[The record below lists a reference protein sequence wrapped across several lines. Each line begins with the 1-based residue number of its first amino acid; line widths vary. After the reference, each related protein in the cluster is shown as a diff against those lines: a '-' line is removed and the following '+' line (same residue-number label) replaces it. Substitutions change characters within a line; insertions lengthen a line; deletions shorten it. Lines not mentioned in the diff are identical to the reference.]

1 MIRISYKVKLILAM
15 TILILV
21 VTGSSLYFSTRS
33 VERYYA
39 QLIERQ
45 FTELS
50 QAYLQDQ
57 QNRLNRFARSLSE
70 ATVNP
75 RLTAAFEIG
84 FSDGFDRF
92 YYDLSNELQP
102 LLQRDIA
109 GPASPVPFF
118 RFIDF
123 EGNYLTPPDS
133 ASNYLGIPAPVSE
146 EWLAETFSPFA
157 TLPEQL
163 AETKA
168 GFFTLPTPDGESLY
182 EVWIFPTFDGGG
194 LFKGDLVF
202 LQPWDAKSFQQEG
215 SPTRSGI
222 YFEDR
227 FFGPTWEN
235 LPASDVEAYLRRNFS
250 RDKQRTT
257 SFNLATNAEGFTV
270 FLSALPTYEGF
281 SPSYQVTL
289 FSLSEERR
297 ILARIQRTLLTVS
310 GFVLAIGLLFALL
323 FGQRFSRRIF
333 NLVSGTRA
341 IAAGNFD
348 GRIEVKGGDE
358 ISVLGESF
366 NRMAE
371 DLALKEKYRSVL
383 EKVTDA
389 SVAEQLTSGSI
400 ELGGEER
407 EVSILFCDIRQ
418 FTPLTRSNSASEIV
432 DLLNQ
437 HMTALTRVVH
447 QHHGVVDKFVGDEI
461 MALFGAPKAFGND
474 PELAVRCGI
483 EMLRVREELNRG
495 NPHALQIGI
504 GIATG
509 KVVAGCMGSEDR
521 LNYTVIGNCVNLA
534 SRLCSNAPPGCLYTD
549 PDTAACVSGIAFV
562 EATPIQLK
570 GYSHRVPV
578 FTVEPSSHSAPQT
591 NA

>member
-1 MIRISYKVKLILAM
+1 MTRLSYKVKLILAM
-15 TILILV
+15 TTLILV
-21 VTGSSLYFSTRS
+21 VTGSSLIFSTRS

-45 FTELS
+45 FGELS

-57 QNRLNRFARSLSE
+57 QDRLARFARSLSE

-102 LLQRDIA
+102 LLQRDLS
-109 GPASPVPFF
+109 GPVSSAPFF

-123 EGNYLTPPDS
+123 EGNYLMPPDS
-133 ASNYLGIPAPVSE
+133 AANYLGIPAPVSE
-146 EWLAETFSPFA
+146 DWLADTFSPFA
-157 TLPEQL
+157 TPPDRL
-163 AETKA
+163 AETKS
-168 GFFTLPTPDGESLY
+168 GFFILPTNEGEVLY
-182 EVWIFPTFDGGG
+182 ESWIFPTFDGGG
-194 LFKGDLVF
+194 LFMGDLVY
-202 LQPWDAKSFQQEG
+202 LQPWNAGGFQQEG
-215 SPTRSGI
+215 SGTRSGI
-222 YFEDR
+222 FFEDR
-227 FFGPTWEN
+227 FFGPSWDN
-235 LPASDVEAYLRRNFS
+235 LPSGDVEAYLQRNFS
-250 RDKQRTT
+250 SDKRRTT
-257 SFNLATNAEGFTV
+257 SFNLSTNAEGFTI
-270 FLSALPTYEGF
+270 FLSELPTYEAFG
-281 SPSYQVTL
+281 PSYQVTL
-289 FSLSEERR
+289 FSLLEEKR
-297 ILARIQRTLLTVS
+297 ILARIQQTLLTVS
-310 GFVLAIGLLFALL
+310 GTVLAIGLVFALL

-333 NLVSGTRA
+333 NLVGETRA

-348 GRIEVKGGDE
+348 QRIDVKGGDE

-418 FTPLTRSNSASEIV
+418 FTPLTRSKSASQIV

-447 QHHGVVDKFVGDEI
+447 QHHGVVDKFIGDEI
-461 MALFGAPKAFGND
+461 MALFGAPKAFGKD
-474 PELAVRCGI
+474 PELAVRCAI
-483 EMLRVREELNRG
+483 EMLRVREKLNRG
-495 NPHALQIGI
+495 STAPIQIGI

-509 KVVAGCMGSEDR
+509 TVVAGCMGSEDR

-534 SRLCSNAPPGCLYTD
+534 ARLCSNAPPGCLYTD
-549 PDTAACVSGIAFV
+549 PDTATRASGIAFV
-562 EATPIQLK
+562 EAAPIQLK
-570 GYSHRVPV
+570 GYSHRIPV
-578 FTVEPSSHSAPQT
+578 FTVEPSPHSASQT
-591 NA
+591 FA